1 MVNVTVS
8 QSETKNLSDYLQMID
23 EVHLL
28 RFV

>member
-1 MVNVTVS
+1 MVNVSVS
-8 QSETKNLSDYLQMID
+8 HSEANSLSDYLQMID